1 MSQTSEKTII
11 GTVLVDRSGSM
22 KLILP
27 TLLKSLHSFIDE
39 IKECSK
45 QATFNYFRLSTFSVT
60 RHTIFPI
67 YEEEVFGDIN
77 TLNKEDV
84 DFHTYGC
91 TKLIDSAIQEADI
104 LNKKLDELSN
114 EDTMSWFVL
123 LTDGEDNLS
132 NTSHTV
138 LHDKIKALK
147 ERGVSCIFMG
157 ANIDAIKTGIDFGFE
172 ESHSLQVDLNVVQ
185 DIDSAPL
192 MSGFRA
198 VSDNITQSFFD
209 DTFDSSF
216 STMQRSMSSA
226 PSMHDNMNIGM
237 DIDMDSDDDINTI
250 PPALRRSSNLDDIPL
265 NIMSPLDDE
274 DDLLSVSIEDHEFEK
289 MIESFSEL

>member
-11 GTVLVDRSGSM
+11 GTILVDRSGSM

-45 QATFNYFRLSTFSVT
+45 QATFNYFRLSTFSVV

-67 YEEEVFGDIN
+67 YEEEMFGDIN

-172 ESHSLQVDLNVVQ
+172 EKHSLQVDLNVNQ
-185 DIDSAPL
+185 SIDSAPL
-192 MSGFRA
+192 VNGFRA
-198 VSDNITQSFFD
+198 VSDNITQSFYD
-209 DTFDSSF
+209 DTYDTSF
-216 STMQRSMSSA
+216 STLQRTSSA
-226 PSMHDNMNIGM
+226 PSMHDNMDM
-237 DIDMDSDDDINTI
+237 YMDMDMYNDDEINMM
-250 PPALRRSSNLDDIPL
+250 PPPLRRSSNLDDIPL
-265 NIMSPLDDE
+265 NIMSALEEDE